1 MLVPE
6 HFRATADGRL
16 LAIILLMIIPSTML
30 KELSEMTNP
39 TVPSYLEMIEFI
51 AAGTT
56 PQSVAEYRPSQGA
69 QQRIEELIECE
80 KNGHLSPAE
89 KSELDHFMEL
99 EHIMRMAKARARQ
112 ILRSGS

>member
-1 MLVPE
+1 VGRRISDDNRRKD
-6 HFRATADGRL
+6 FR
-16 LAIILLMIIPSTML
+16 
-30 KELSEMTNP
+30 MTNP
-39 TVPSYLEMIEFI
+39 SVPSYLEMIEFI

-56 PQSVAEYRPSQGA
+56 PQSVAEYRPSQEA

-99 EHIMRMAKARARQ
+99 EHIIRMAKARARQ